1 LPEKASWN
9 INKGNIDKEEERTN
23 KKMSFYFVLK
33 WLDYE
38 VEKKEF
44 RADNLLADLMG
55 NVKNSN
61 QIKEQDE
68 LLATCY
74 F

>member
-1 LPEKASWN
+1 
-9 INKGNIDKEEERTN
+9 
-23 KKMSFYFVLK
+23 MSFYFVLK